1 MSPPKVFTVVNNT
14 AGFSEISKATRTF
27 TAGVLNLTSGV
38 LEHDKPGVLLH
49 FSPLKSKY
57 LFILVAAP

>member
-1 MSPPKVFTVVNNT
+1 MFTVVNNT

-38 LEHDKPGVLLH
+38 LEYDKPGVLLH
-49 FSPLKSKY
+49 FSP
-57 LFILVAAP
+57 